1 MFECIKC
8 GLLFEPKGF
17 ETTGTFYTLCKDC
30 GERVLNEGR
39 CKMTNKYKSACMKD
53 YWKTIHWIMERYSI
67 TVQEAREKMRIKIE
81 GSELTLREARE
92 GEKKRHITK

>member
-17 ETTGTFYTLCKDC
+17 ESTGTFYTLCKEC

-39 CKMTNKYKSACMKD
+39 KRKMQISKEEMEAILVMYRIVCAEGQESDIMVGLAKRIEKEKRR
-53 YWKTIHWIMERYSI
+53 WK
-67 TVQEAREKMRIKIE
+67 
-81 GSELTLREARE
+81 
-92 GEKKRHITK
+92 KKRGE